1 MRLPGITIL
10 VGLSVVAS
18 VRLPPAAGADLPDV
32 IFAKANG
39 SPFWVSAD
47 AATSTSQDIRWDI
60 LGEEARL
67 TYEGVRTSRPLI
79 KLTDPGKPAEYDLD
93 YSGALT
99 HWIEYGA
106 TYARHFNEPLG
117 RTLQEGAEDGRAQLR
132 GEIVGIE
139 PGFYRG
145 EPSSLL
151 EVKITRRLR
160 AKNKFAAN
168 DLFYIAYP
176 FARFSIGSINFCK
189 QDSNFPFRPAVG
201 DRILFFPFYEASDA
215 EGRLITLG
223 PQQMIFEKKADGLVL
238 PKRFQGNEDEYKSL
252 ANLEKIL
259 LKSSD

>member
-10 VGLSVVAS
+10 AALSVVAS
-18 VRLPPAAGADLPDV
+18 GRVPPAAGADLPGV

-47 AATSTSQDIRWDI
+47 TATSASRDIRWDI

-67 TYEGVRTSRPLI
+67 TYEGVRNSKPML
-79 KLTDPGKPAEYDLD
+79 KLTAPGQPPEYDLD
-93 YSGALT
+93 YSGALPDCI
-99 HWIEYGA
+99 HYGA
-106 TYARHFNEPLG
+106 TFENHFNAPSD
-117 RTLQEGAEDGRAQLR
+117 RTLQEVARNARAQLR
-132 GEIVGIE
+132 GEIIGIE
-139 PGFYRG
+139 SGFYRG

-176 FARFSIGSINFCK
+176 YARFSIGSINFCK

-201 DRILFFPFYEASDA
+201 DQILFFPFYEALDA

-223 PQQMIFEKKADGLVL
+223 PQQMIFEQKTDGLVL
-238 PKRFQGNEDEYKSL
+238 PKRFQGNEGEYKSL
-252 ANLEKIL
+252 ANLEKTL
-259 LKSSD
+259 LKNSD